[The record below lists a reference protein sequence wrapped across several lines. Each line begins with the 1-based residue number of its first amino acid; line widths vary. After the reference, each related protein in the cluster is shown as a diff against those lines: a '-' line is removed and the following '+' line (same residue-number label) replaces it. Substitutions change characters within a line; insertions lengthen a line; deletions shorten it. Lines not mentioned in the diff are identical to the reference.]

1 MKNTKLGRAL
11 FRTLAT
17 YSAASFLWVAFIAA
31 GMSNSNVDISS
42 FASRLVTSNIFL
54 FGYSAVYGFSL
65 YIMEAK
71 KLSGP
76 AKRSLHIL
84 VNYIGVL
91 ACCYALNANIN
102 HAEYVTP
109 STYIVVVLLGTVA
122 FFAIYGLVSLVAYLF
137 RKKQDKI

>member
-11 FRTLAT
+11 FRTFAA
-17 YSAASFLWVAFIAA
+17 YSAVSFLWVAFIAA

-42 FASRLVTSNIFL
+42 FASRLVTSNLVL
-54 FGYSAVYGFSL
+54 FGYSAIYGFSL

-76 AKRSLHIL
+76 AKRSLHML

-91 ACCYALNANIN
+91 ACCYALNANVT

-109 STYIVVVLLGTVA
+109 STYIVVILAGTVV
-122 FFAIYGLVSLVAYLF
+122 FFAIYGVVSLVAYLVK
-137 RKKQDKI
+137 RKNNSI